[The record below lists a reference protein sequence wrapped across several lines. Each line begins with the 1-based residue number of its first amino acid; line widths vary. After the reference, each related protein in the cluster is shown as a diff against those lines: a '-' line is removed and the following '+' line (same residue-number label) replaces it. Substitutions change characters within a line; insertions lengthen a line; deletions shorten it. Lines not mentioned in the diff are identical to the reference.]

1 MSQTKYRPISV
12 KIRQVCAWTNGR
24 TPKEEL
30 LKRKFTDL
38 HYTTKAVTLPYL
50 YVSVAG
56 ERVNVDVD
64 FSSLFD
70 PKNSVSATMIPADR
84 LGQSVAA
91 QNVMSLMELALS
103 SGLDLKSEKLQ
114 KDLMGALA
122 LVFNEGYK
130 YAFVALQH
138 VTKEH
143 LLLEENIPYNHDKDL
158 FEGETV
164 VEPEVELELP
174 SNVTRVDFGKKG

>member
-1 MSQTKYRPISV
+1 MTQTKYRPISV
-12 KIRQVCAWTNGR
+12 KIRQVSAWTNGR

-30 LKRKFTDL
+30 AKRKFTDL

-64 FSSLFD
+64 FSSMFD
-70 PKNSVSATMIPADR
+70 PKNSVTSTMIPANK
-84 LGQSVAA
+84 LAKSVAA
-91 QNVMSLMELALS
+91 DILLPLMNIATSVGFDLRSQQLHDELMNAM
-103 SGLDLKSEKLQ
+103 EH
-114 KDLMGALA
+114 
-122 LVFNEGYK
+122 VFTEGYK

-138 VTKEH
+138 ATKEH

-158 FEGETV
+158 FEGETLV
-164 VEPEVELELP
+164 GEEPELELP
-174 SNVTRVDFGKKG
+174 SNVTRVDFGKKS